1 MNRFIISEQ
10 EKQRIL
16 NSHISNGYKGSE
28 RSNITESE
36 KLLQMTEKKMETVSD
51 LEKEIERLEKKLE
64 DLKAKHSKKKETNE
78 DEFDDLLNMD
88 MDVEVER
95 DSMEQD

>member
-1 MNRFIISEQ
+1 MKRFIISEQ

-16 NSHISNGYKGSE
+16 NSHVSKGYKSSE
-28 RSNITESE
+28 KSNIRESE

-64 DLKAKHSKKKETNE
+64 ELKAKHSKKKETNE
-78 DEFDDLLNMD
+78 DEFEDLLNMD